1 MDSRPPELILASTS
15 RYRRS
20 LLERLQLPFRCEAP
34 EVDEQARPGE
44 APQAL
49 AQRLAAEKARA
60 VSRRHPAALVLG
72 SDQVASLDGQ
82 ALGKPGNPGNACAQ
96 LRASSGRALRFHTA
110 VSIARGGVELDRCC
124 VDTLVQFRD
133 LSAEQIEDYVDREQP
148 LDCAGSFRWE
158 ALGIA
163 LFRSLES
170 TDPTALEGLPLIE
183 TVSMLERNGF
193 TVLKAAT

>member
-1 MDSRPPELILASTS
+1 MDSRPTELILASTS

-44 APQAL
+44 APEAL

-60 VSRRHPAALVLG
+60 VSRRHPGALVLG

-82 ALGKPGNPGNACAQ
+82 ALGKPGNPVNACAQ
-96 LRASSGRALRFHTA
+96 LRASSGRALHFHTA
-110 VSIARGGVELDRCC
+110 VSIARAGVELDSCC
-124 VDTLVQFRD
+124 VDTLVHFRQ
-133 LSAEQIEDYVDREQP
+133 LSTAQIEDYVEREQP

-163 LFRSLES
+163 LFTSLES
-170 TDPTALEGLPLIE
+170 TDPTALQGLPLIE
-183 TVSMLERNGF
+183 TISMLEKSGF
-193 TVLKAAT
+193 NVLKTST